1 MKRALVLA
9 LLAIAVA
16 APAARADGD
25 PASDFL
31 LTQQVFYPYYS
42 GHQPPSLKAL
52 QETVADANK
61 RGYKIRV
68 AVITSPY
75 DLGSVSALWHRP
87 QAYAR
92 FLASE
97 LAFVYRGRLLIVS
110 PNGYGY
116 NNGTTYENKTYV
128 VQPSPKDLALVRTVP
143 IGKGVDGLL
152 TTADKA
158 VRALA
163 AKNGVRLPAVAASS
177 SGSSSSSD
185 TIVIAVAAVVGVVL
199 VVGIELARRSRRRRR
214 LAASAGEGGQA

>member
-1 MKRALVLA
+1 VRRVLVLV
-9 LLAIAVA
+9 LLAAAVA

-31 LTQQVFYPYYS
+31 LQGQVFYPYYS

-52 QETVADANK
+52 QQTVADANK
-61 RGYKIRV
+61 RGYTIRV

-75 DLGSVSALWHRP
+75 DLGSVSALWQKP

-110 PNGYGY
+110 PSGYGY
-116 NNGTTYENKTYV
+116 NKGTKYVHKTYV
-128 VQPSPKDLALVRTVP
+128 VQPNAKDLALVRTVP

-152 TTADKA
+152 KTTDKA

-163 AKNGVRLPAVAASS
+163 AKSGIALPAAATTGSG
-177 SGSSSSSD
+177 GSSNSD
-185 TIVIAVAAVVGVVL
+185 TIVIAVAAVLGALLVAALEVV
-199 VVGIELARRSRRRRR
+199 RRRRR
-214 LAASAGEGGQA
+214 NRRLSSEPESASP